1 MNRARI
7 IGIAT
12 SVVKHD
18 SLVGQKMLIAMPV
31 SNLDGSPQGE
41 PTIVYDKL
49 GAGVGDLVLITSD
62 GSYTRNEIV
71 GAKLSPARW
80 GVVGIID
87 SVKKTDDSKEE

>member
-7 IGIAT
+7 IGSAT

-18 SLVGQKMLIAMPV
+18 SLQGQKMLIAQPIG
-31 SNLDGSPQGE
+31 SDGKTPEGD

-62 GSYTRNEIV
+62 GSYTGNEII
-71 GAKLSPARW
+71 GTRITPARW

-87 SVKKTDDSKEE
+87 SAKKTDLKEE